1 MPEQKTHQEQSAF
14 DAQLAAVKR
23 AQRDANRDALARGL
37 LSRDDLARKNSLTYG
52 LAFKLDLK
60 SAKRLW

>member
-1 MPEQKTHQEQSAF
+1 MTNQEQSAF

-23 AQRDANRDALARGL
+23 AQRNADHDALARGL
-37 LSRDDLARKNSLTYG
+37 LTRDDLARKNSLTHG
-52 LAFKLDLK
+52 LSFKLDLK